1 VVTAFLGIPERAGPY
16 DDDDDD
22 DVDDAAA
29 AAGADDDDPLALGWG
44 AKSFSPKK

>member
-1 VVTAFLGIPERAGPY
+1 LGIPERAGPY

-22 DVDDAAA
+22 DVDDDAAA

>member
-1 VVTAFLGIPERAGPY
+1 LGIPERAGPY